1 MYGSYVNNTQQS
13 VGRLLFDSSELGSKL
28 KLYLALW
35 EQDGACLSDYLSRA
49 VPATLAASNGGL
61 TEIAL
66 GTLMSNEVNDARR
79 SGCTSDD
86 LLGEYEEVW
95 FVVDRWGEGTHEV
108 DSTNGNI
115 ALNFTIEVR

>member
-1 MYGSYVNNTQQS
+1 M
-13 VGRLLFDSSELGSKL
+13 
-28 KLYLALW
+28 
-35 EQDGACLSDYLSRA
+35 
-49 VPATLAASNGGL
+49 

-66 GTLMSNEVNDARR
+66 GVLVSQEVNDARK

-95 FVVDRWGEGTHEV
+95 FTVDLWGEGTHEV

-115 ALNFTIEVR
+115 TLNFTIEVR